1 MMGTY
6 SYTVSRFVPNQIRN
20 EAVNIG
26 IIVVDTDT
34 GKTAHRFLGDMK
46 RLKARCPGANIQALE
61 GIVRSIRV
69 GDMPGGM
76 ADLER
81 LSVNHTHSL
90 QFTPPRAAAAPTIK
104 EALRIVFDTYVG
116 EAAVPA
122 AKPACATP
130 KEQMLA
136 EIDAA
141 VSQSGM
147 TKGAAIA
154 RPEFRGSRGV
164 FRPDRAFR
172 TRGGAIALHAL
183 PFAAR
188 PDLALK
194 NAKVLAIDYEDAR
207 KQDANLECA
216 AVVDPAPDGGNREGR
231 EAYEQAEGHLRD
243 KGCEVVEAGRMPAY
257 ARGIARRAGRAGG
270 GGRPRATAAS

>member
-6 SYTVSRFVPNQIRN
+6 SYTVSRFVPDQIRN

-26 IIVVDTDT
+26 IIVVDPST

-46 RLKARCPGANIQALE
+46 HLKARCPGADIQALE
-61 GIVRSIRV
+61 GIVRSMRI

-81 LSVNHTHSL
+81 LSVNHTYSL
-90 QFTPPRAAAAPTIK
+90 QFTPPLAAAAPTIK
-104 EALRIVFDTYVG
+104 EALQIVFDTYVG
-116 EAAVPA
+116 EATAPA
-122 AKPACATP
+122 AKPLGATP
-130 KEQMLA
+130 KEQILA
-136 EIDAA
+136 KIDAA

-147 TKGAAIA
+147 IEGAAIA
-154 RPEFRGSRGV
+154 RPEFKGSRGV

-172 TRGGAIALHAL
+172 TWSSAIALHAL

-188 PDLALK
+188 HDLALK

-216 AVVDPAPDGGNREGR
+216 AVVDPAPDGGDRERR

-243 KGCEVVEAGRMPAY
+243 KGCEVIAAGRMPAY
-257 ARGIARRAGRAGG
+257 VRGIAKRAGEAS
-270 GGRPRATAAS
+270 RPHATAAS

>member
-26 IIVVDTDT
+26 IVVVDTDT
-34 GKTAHRFLGDMK
+34 GKTAHRFLGDM
-46 RLKARCPGANIQALE
+46 RHLKARCPGANIQALE
-61 GIVRSIRV
+61 GIVRSIQV

-81 LSVNHTHSL
+81 LSVNHTYSL
-90 QFTPPRAAAAPTIK
+90 QFTPPRAVAAPTIK
-104 EALRIVFDTYVG
+104 EALRIAFDTYVG
-116 EAAVPA
+116 EATAPA
-122 AKPACATP
+122 AKPVGATL

-136 EIDAA
+136 KIDAA

-147 TKGAAIA
+147 IEEAAIV
-154 RPEFRGSRGV
+154 RPEFKGSRGV

-172 TRGGAIALHAL
+172 TWSGAIALHAL
-183 PFAAR
+183 PFATR
-188 PDLALK
+188 PNLTLK

-207 KQDANLECA
+207 KRDANLECA
-216 AVVDPAPDGGNREGR
+216 AVMDPAPDSRNQERQ
-231 EAYEQAEGHLRD
+231 EAYEQAEGHLKD
-243 KGCEVVEAGRMPAY
+243 KGCEVIVAGRMPAY
-257 ARGIARRAGRAGG
+257 VRGIARRAGESSRQH
-270 GGRPRATAAS
+270 ATAAS